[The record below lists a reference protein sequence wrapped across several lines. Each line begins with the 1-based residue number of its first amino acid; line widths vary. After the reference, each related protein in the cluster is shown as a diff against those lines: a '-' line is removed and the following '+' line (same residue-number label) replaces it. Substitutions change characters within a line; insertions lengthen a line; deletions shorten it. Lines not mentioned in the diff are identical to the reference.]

1 MAKALSDYVSEA
13 LMTVDEVD
21 TAWVEEWVPQGWVLL
36 DVREESEFDEGHI
49 PGAIN
54 VPRGFLEVKADLEHH
69 KRDPAL
75 ADRSQKIVCYCG
87 GGMRSAL
94 AAKTLMEM
102 GFEEVK
108 SMRGGWTAWTDE
120 DREVEI

>member
-1 MAKALSDYVSEA
+1 MAKALSDFVAEA
-13 LMTVDEVD
+13 LEVVNEVEP
-21 TAWVEEWVPQGWVLL
+21 AWVEEWAPQGWLLL

-69 KRDPAL
+69 KRDPL
-75 ADRSQKIVCYCG
+75 LEDRSQKIICYCG
-87 GGMRSAL
+87 GGLRSAM

-102 GFEEVK
+102 GFGEVK
-108 SMRGGWTAWTDE
+108 SMRGGWTQWTE
-120 DREVEI
+120 EEREVEI